1 MPPVIYS
8 FSFNVKYTFHIN
20 IRITLWAA
28 SVNCCS
34 IINLYWLWLNISRNY
49 SRWINYHRSMYI
61 YIALNSSTN
70 NRRCS
75 SYITYNYSSLSN
87 LYSTF
92 CLYIAINLCVIR
104 KNSLALELPV
114 IEPLTVS
121 FPLHV
126 TLPST
131 EPNKSIEPNESRSP
145 FIESPSV

>member
-1 MPPVIYS
+1 
-8 FSFNVKYTFHIN
+8 
-20 IRITLWAA
+20 
-28 SVNCCS
+28 
-34 IINLYWLWLNISRNY
+34 
-49 SRWINYHRSMYI
+49 MYI

-131 EPNKSIEPNESRSP
+131 VPNKSIEPNESRSP
-145 FIESPSV
+145 FIESPSVITAVSSAIYSGFSVHSLYLLLSHLYQTHFPYLFLGRSIF